1 MTVSSSWTS
10 EALTFSMTC
19 SGRVAPMIA
28 QAFDPA
34 HWSPERPVRVV
45 LIGTDFEVKVWETL
59 LKIPCGKATTY
70 QAVANQARNHKRGEA
85 RRRQRDSRVAGQ
97 DGVTLLPEPYPEVR
111 RAVEKLSVRQRA
123 VVYLTYWEDLN
134 ESAVA
139 EHLGISA
146 GSVRSHLAR
155 ARRHLRR
162 GLQEHE

>member
-1 MTVSSSWTS
+1 MGIIDDRSLIAEIEDCYRRHGVGLVRFATVLVGPDDAQDVVSS
-10 EALTFSMTC
+10 AVL
-19 SGRVAPMIA
+19 RVLDKSRGGIE
-28 QAFDPA
+28 
-34 HWSPERPVRVV
+34 SP
-45 LIGTDFEVKVWETL
+45 
-59 LKIPCGKATTY
+59 KAYLY

-85 RRRQRDSRVAGQ
+85 RRRQRDSRVASQ
-97 DGVTLLPEPYPEVR
+97 DEVTLLPEAYPEVR
-111 RAVEKLSVRQRA
+111 RAVEELSVRQRA